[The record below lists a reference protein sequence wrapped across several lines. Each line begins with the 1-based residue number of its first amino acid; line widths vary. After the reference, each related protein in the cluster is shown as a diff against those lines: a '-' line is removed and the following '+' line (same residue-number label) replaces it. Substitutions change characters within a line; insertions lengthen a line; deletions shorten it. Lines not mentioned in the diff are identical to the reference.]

1 MKKDPQSQNKLL
13 MVLIKMS
20 VKDYFKLKIYLIIQK
35 KLMTDKRQFQL
46 REMMKEKV

>member
-1 MKKDPQSQNKLL
+1 MKKDPQLQNNLP

-20 VKDYFKLKIYLIIQK
+20 VKDYCKLKIYLIILK
-35 KLMTDKRQFQL
+35 KLMTGKRQFQL